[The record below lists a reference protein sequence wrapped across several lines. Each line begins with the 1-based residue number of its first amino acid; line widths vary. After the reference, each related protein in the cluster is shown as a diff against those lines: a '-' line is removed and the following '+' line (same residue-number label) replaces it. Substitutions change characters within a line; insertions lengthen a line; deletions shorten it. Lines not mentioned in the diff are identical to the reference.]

1 MSSGALQPL
10 PVWFRQEVPDARA
23 MRRMKELLRPSGLH
37 TVCEGA
43 RCPNLGCCWGRKTAT
58 FMILGDTCT
67 RSCRFCA
74 VKSGVPLAVNAD
86 EPVRVAEAVHALGL
100 KYVVITS
107 VTRDDLPDEGA
118 GHFASVIR
126 KVKAVVPGVIV
137 EALVPD
143 FSAREALIQTVL
155 DSGVDVFGHNI
166 ETVRRMSPVLRSRAD
181 HDRSLQTLR
190 LAHQYGKA
198 LVKSGLM
205 AGLGER
211 DDEIFATLL
220 ELKEAGCDLVTI
232 GQYLAPGVSARH
244 VPVARFVRPEVFEIY
259 RQEALL
265 MGFKF
270 AASAPLVRSSYLAEE
285 GYAQAFTQKVGV

>member
-1 MSSGALQPL
+1 MSIGAPQPL
-10 PVWFRQEVPDARA
+10 PSWFRQEVPDASA
-23 MRRMKELLRPSGLH
+23 LKRMKELLRPSGLH

-43 RCPNLGCCWGRKTAT
+43 RCPNLGGCWGRKTAT

-74 VKSGVPLAVNAD
+74 VKSGVPLAVNLD
-86 EPVRVAEAVHALGL
+86 EPVRVAEAVYALGL

-126 KVKAVVPGVIV
+126 KIKAVVPGVVV

-143 FSAREALIQTVL
+143 FSAREALIQMVL

-166 ETVRRMSPVLRSRAD
+166 ETVRRMSSALRSRAD
-181 HDRSLQTLR
+181 HDRSLQTLK
-190 LAHQYGKA
+190 LARRHGKA

-211 DDEIFATLL
+211 DEEVLGTLL
-220 ELKEAGCDLVTI
+220 ELRQAGCDLVTI
-232 GQYLAPGVSARH
+232 GQYLAPSVSARH
-244 VPVARFVRPEVFEIY
+244 MPVARFVRPEVFETY
-259 RQEALL
+259 RKEALA

-285 GYAQAFTQKVGV
+285 GYIAAFTQRVGV